1 MRTGKSTPLLKLK
14 NIGSL
19 FEDFHF
25 GEFAVGFQ
33 KSARTAVRS
42 IDAVNIKRNVDCIHL
57 VRNSAYWHNQNSKV
71 AALHSEL
78 LLEENIHLGL
88 KYQIF
93 KKTTANAHYD
103 KMREKYQW
111 GHEG

>member
-1 MRTGKSTPLLKLK
+1 MRKGKSTPLLKLK

-25 GEFAVGFQ
+25 GEFSLGFQ
-33 KSARTAVRS
+33 KLARTAVRS
-42 IDAVNIKRNVDCIHL
+42 IDAVNIERNVDCVHL
-57 VRNSAYWHNQNSKV
+57 VRNVSAYWHNQNSKV

-88 KYQIF
+88 KYQILR
-93 KKTTANAHYD
+93 KTTENTHYD
-103 KMREKYQW
+103 KMREK
-111 GHEG
+111 